1 MFIATA
7 LPPQDAPAPAPAASF
22 DEQYQQARKLANDGQ
37 RELALAMYNSLLQRS
52 PGNVDVLLGR
62 GIVYARMD
70 RWAESEADLKAAAA
84 ASPTYAD
91 IWSALGN
98 MYTWSD
104 APAKA
109 ADAYT
114 HLIALEPKDPAHRL
128 ARARAY
134 RNAGRLADARA
145 EYEQAAALGAD
156 SAAVAEAIAAMQP
169 RSLNREAAAPLRY
182 RWAAGLSASWTD
194 HGDLSRWSDQT
205 ASVRHYGAIGSIGF
219 EALRAHR
226 FDQSDYAWALDGYT
240 DLWTGAYANLRY
252 QHSASARLFPPN
264 SGRVEVWQSL
274 GGGWEGSLSDDVLG
288 FEGSRVNIYGIS
300 LGKYTGN
307 FYLLLRHQSITSP
320 GSHSNGDRFL
330 GRYYYRG
337 DADSYVEMTLNR
349 GRSDDAQSLVGG
361 QTRSGGGSLGWS
373 HYLSEDWGLK
383 ASISASRA
391 GVGENE
397 RSISVGVSHRW

>member
-1 MFIATA
+1 
-7 LPPQDAPAPAPAASF
+7 
-22 DEQYQQARKLANDGQ
+22 
-37 RELALAMYNSLLQRS
+37 
-52 PGNVDVLLGR
+52 
-62 GIVYARMD
+62 
-70 RWAESEADLKAAAA
+70 
-84 ASPTYAD
+84 
-91 IWSALGN
+91 
-98 MYTWSD
+98 
-104 APAKA
+104 
-109 ADAYT
+109 
-114 HLIALEPKDPAHRL
+114 
-128 ARARAY
+128 
-134 RNAGRLADARA
+134 
-145 EYEQAAALGAD
+145 
-156 SAAVAEAIAAMQP
+156 
-169 RSLNREAAAPLRY
+169 
-182 RWAAGLSASWTD
+182 
-194 HGDLSRWSDQT
+194 
-205 ASVRHYGAIGSIGF
+205 
-219 EALRAHR
+219 
-226 FDQSDYAWALDGYT
+226 
-240 DLWTGAYANLRY
+240 
-252 QHSASARLFPPN
+252 
-264 SGRVEVWQSL
+264 VEVWQSL

-361 QTRSGGGSLGWS
+361 QTRTGGGSLGWS